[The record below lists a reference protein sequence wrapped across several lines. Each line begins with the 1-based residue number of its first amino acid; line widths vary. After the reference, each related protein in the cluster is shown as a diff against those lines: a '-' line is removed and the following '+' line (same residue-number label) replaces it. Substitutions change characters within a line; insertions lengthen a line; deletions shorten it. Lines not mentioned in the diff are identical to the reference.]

1 MKQKPK
7 RRQSIMKHEQNIKIQ
22 IEYGNANLKQIL
34 LELLKEQYISYI
46 TINKK

>member
-7 RRQSIMKHEQNIKIQ
+7 RRQSIMKNEQNIKIQ